1 MSKYYPE
8 KQSQKK
14 GEGKE
19 ERNRDD
25 GVRLEAGVGGYI
37 GQLYHI
43 RWAYDLVNINGVW
56 ILKFT

>member
-25 GVRLEAGVGGYI
+25 GVRLEAGVGGAECVCSKGI
-37 GQLYHI
+37 GSQDY
-43 RWAYDLVNINGVW
+43 RY
-56 ILKFT
+56 